1 MVFSSIPFIFFFF
14 PLCLLFYYIVPFKL
28 KNYVLLFFSLVFYA
42 WGEHVYVFLMIF
54 LVLVVVFV
62 AVFSGHFFNLDLAKR
77 KSSMDTAKKEMMD
90 KMINGGSAQPNTAIP
105 APGIPAIL

>member
-1 MVFSSIPFIFFFF
+1 MSDDVF
-14 PLCLLFYYIVPFKL
+14 V
-28 KNYVLLFFSLVFYA
+28 
-42 WGEHVYVFLMIF
+42 MIF

-90 KMINGGSAQPNTAIP
+90 KFDEKQVDDPV
-105 APGIPAIL
+105 